1 MSKAK
6 NADSRS
12 RYYKLFLGGLI
23 SSPASKILVV
33 PGLEEPK
40 RRGWIT
46 GIDWNDLVRCL
57 PTLLKPGISPVAATD
72 KIIYDQKEPENS
84 ITANYPPD
92 SLYFD

>member
-6 NADSRS
+6 KADSKS
-12 RYYKLFLGGLI
+12 RDYKLFLGALI
-23 SSPASKILVV
+23 SSPASTILVV

-46 GIDWNDLVRCL
+46 SIDWNDPIRCL
-57 PTLLKPGISPVAATD
+57 PIRLKPGISPVAAAD

-84 ITANYPPD
+84 TAVNYPPN